1 MNKKFSTLLCASLLA
16 SAFTVNADVS
26 TDYGKNIDLAAG
38 VTTLQG
44 ANATAQPG
52 FSVTN
57 PVGVYQLRDQSN
69 KVLAVVENSR
79 GENVY
84 KMVDPENLP
93 EGVKLKNTLW
103 CVQITAQANLG
114 QDAIFDFVNK
124 GTSEILAFDSEDSE
138 LAGVAYGGW
147 AFSPTWF
154 KNEKGEGEGLK
165 PNYSLYTHKATDKV
179 LVMYAENDLV
189 KGGLVSTEEA
199 SKTRLTGNL
208 SSGKTPLRL
217 TIYNAGTYVLNAAEI
232 NAYLKDNKNKLT
244 FAPDSK
250 GEVNQFTA
258 NELVAL
264 GISDNKA
271 DNEYR
276 NFVYVTKKEDE
287 KQYLKVDTASNSVGT
302 SFLKLAWTN
311 TAAEGS
317 KDALVRTDAKSIAD
331 QHKFLFIYQPSG
343 DELFIQVEEAR
354 YKNEKTPEDYW
365 YQASNIKE
373 YGDKFLGLDLDKSGK
388 NDPENA
394 AFELFVK
401 LQDFTI
407 ASSVVTIGERPIN
420 TKISFGVD
428 GCFATSDKTSVANGL
443 YVIKNEKG
451 QVLAAPIHLN
461 AGLGYEAEWVTLD
474 EQDPKDMPAYQWVI
488 TKTLSADK
496 AQATSPLSVTNREFP
511 NLKGTIQLRLVDG
524 KIVAPAFQGKDMT
537 NITFDQITDKAILSN
552 KKLGYRFIPSDSLR
566 VNKYVFNYLNPFT
579 DSYWMANGLDKD
591 SVNYVKEEASRYVLK
606 EGSTSAYGIEVTEAL
621 LKKIPGLAQLE
632 RTNYVIKTADGSKS
646 LVEAYN
652 DKYAMGVSNLD
663 EITPYVVDSFFFKEN
678 NHYNSKHFYAI
689 VEASSKWVNKADPTD
704 VVYANEAY
712 NAKGEFVGYYE
723 HGGNV
728 FTPGSDYAYAGAVI
742 QNLFNSTHKVG
753 TADDGKSAVLKVQN
767 LEETRTSA
775 FTVEPDQTPLYR
787 RFNNIAVGEKDND
800 AADSVIFKEKIRGEY
815 LMDEWNKNLQDKTVD
830 YAGIWNKGKADVK
843 LVFHIDTT
851 WVNRGLGYIK
861 PQYLISVARQDQDL
875 SIVTHPCT
883 EGTPHIKAD
892 GTPTED
898 PYECVHATRSHV
910 GFAYGKYLV
919 SFGDSAI
926 VNDLDVPY
934 MDVKGGYTRVGFV
947 PAIKVG
953 DSLIVLTNGFEKVE
967 PAKIDTAK
975 IFKFYKDNKLM
986 NRIIDLRGDN
996 HKNVTWSFRYVN
1008 PEKAMNA
1015 YISGEEGA
1023 DNEFLFESNIYQEE
1037 GKSTL
1042 GTQWIDNADHDKGA
1056 YSVSGKATRG
1066 FGEVSG
1072 SIAPAHAA
1080 WLKMQNG
1087 CLVLT
1092 RGDSNFDAAKT
1103 GSDGALIFNA
1113 IRPTDADDMVTS
1125 NDEVS
1130 VEGVSVVAGNGTVTV
1145 QGAAGKSV
1153 VITNIL
1159 GKVVAETVLTSDN
1172 ATIAVPAG
1180 IVAVAVDGEE
1190 AVKTIVK

>member
-57 PVGVYQLRDQSN
+57 PAGVYQLRDQSN

-354 YKNEKTPEDYW
+354 
-365 YQASNIKE
+365 
-373 YGDKFLGLDLDKSGK
+373 
-388 NDPENA
+388 
-394 AFELFVK
+394 
-401 LQDFTI
+401 
-407 ASSVVTIGERPIN
+407 
-420 TKISFGVD
+420 
-428 GCFATSDKTSVANGL
+428 
-443 YVIKNEKG
+443 
-451 QVLAAPIHLN
+451 
-461 AGLGYEAEWVTLD
+461 
-474 EQDPKDMPAYQWVI
+474 
-488 TKTLSADK
+488 
-496 AQATSPLSVTNREFP
+496 
-511 NLKGTIQLRLVDG
+511 
-524 KIVAPAFQGKDMT
+524 
-537 NITFDQITDKAILSN
+537 
-552 KKLGYRFIPSDSLR
+552 
-566 VNKYVFNYLNPFT
+566 
-579 DSYWMANGLDKD
+579 
-591 SVNYVKEEASRYVLK
+591 
-606 EGSTSAYGIEVTEAL
+606 
-621 LKKIPGLAQLE
+621 
-632 RTNYVIKTADGSKS
+632 
-646 LVEAYN
+646 
-652 DKYAMGVSNLD
+652 
-663 EITPYVVDSFFFKEN
+663 
-678 NHYNSKHFYAI
+678 
-689 VEASSKWVNKADPTD
+689 
-704 VVYANEAY
+704 
-712 NAKGEFVGYYE
+712 
-723 HGGNV
+723 
-728 FTPGSDYAYAGAVI
+728 
-742 QNLFNSTHKVG
+742 
-753 TADDGKSAVLKVQN
+753 
-767 LEETRTSA
+767 
-775 FTVEPDQTPLYR
+775 
-787 RFNNIAVGEKDND
+787 
-800 AADSVIFKEKIRGEY
+800 
-815 LMDEWNKNLQDKTVD
+815 
-830 YAGIWNKGKADVK
+830 
-843 LVFHIDTT
+843 
-851 WVNRGLGYIK
+851 
-861 PQYLISVARQDQDL
+861 
-875 SIVTHPCT
+875 
-883 EGTPHIKAD
+883 
-892 GTPTED
+892 
-898 PYECVHATRSHV
+898 
-910 GFAYGKYLV
+910 
-919 SFGDSAI
+919 
-926 VNDLDVPY
+926 
-934 MDVKGGYTRVGFV
+934 
-947 PAIKVG
+947 
-953 DSLIVLTNGFEKVE
+953 
-967 PAKIDTAK
+967 
-975 IFKFYKDNKLM
+975 
-986 NRIIDLRGDN
+986 
-996 HKNVTWSFRYVN
+996 
-1008 PEKAMNA
+1008 
-1015 YISGEEGA
+1015 
-1023 DNEFLFESNIYQEE
+1023 
-1037 GKSTL
+1037 
-1042 GTQWIDNADHDKGA
+1042 
-1056 YSVSGKATRG
+1056 
-1066 FGEVSG
+1066 
-1072 SIAPAHAA
+1072 
-1080 WLKMQNG
+1080 
-1087 CLVLT
+1087 
-1092 RGDSNFDAAKT
+1092 
-1103 GSDGALIFNA
+1103 
-1113 IRPTDADDMVTS
+1113 
-1125 NDEVS
+1125 
-1130 VEGVSVVAGNGTVTV
+1130 
-1145 QGAAGKSV
+1145 
-1153 VITNIL
+1153 
-1159 GKVVAETVLTSDN
+1159 
-1172 ATIAVPAG
+1172 
-1180 IVAVAVDGEE
+1180 
-1190 AVKTIVK
+1190 